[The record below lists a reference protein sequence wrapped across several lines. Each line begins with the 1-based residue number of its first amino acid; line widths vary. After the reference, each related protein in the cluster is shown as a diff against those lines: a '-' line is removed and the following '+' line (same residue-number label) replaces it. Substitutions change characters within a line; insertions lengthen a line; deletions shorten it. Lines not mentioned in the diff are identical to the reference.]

1 MDGDDVKEN
10 KKFWQRFAKLYSPF
24 MEKGNSELYDNISK
38 AVKPKLNKDMN
49 VLELACGSG
58 QLSFRLAKYARQW
71 EATDFSENMIAEAK
85 KKPRPKGLYFS
96 VQDAT
101 KLPYADES
109 FDAVMIANAL
119 HIMPEPD
126 KAMSEIRR
134 VLKKDGILFA
144 PTFIHG
150 DGAGYSIHIR
160 LMNLI
165 GFKTYSKWNADEFT
179 EYIEAHS
186 FKLIEQKVMGSTLTP
201 LCCLIAAKKQE
212 ELR

>member
-1 MDGDDVKEN
+1 MKDN
-10 KKFWQRFAKLYSPF
+10 KKFWQRFAKIYSPF
-24 MEKGNSELYDNISK
+24 MEKGNGDLYDNISK
-38 AVKPKLNKDMN
+38 TVSPKLNKDIN

-58 QLSFRLAKYARQW
+58 QLSFRLAKYAKLW

-101 KLPYADES
+101 NLPYADES

-126 KAMSEIRR
+126 KGMREIRR

-144 PTFIHG
+144 PTFVHG
-150 DGAGYSIHIR
+150 EGAGYHIR
-160 LMNLI
+160 IKLMNLF
-165 GFKTYSKWNADEFT
+165 GFKTYSKWNADEFVKYT
-179 EYIEAHS
+179 KAHG
-186 FKLIEQKVMGSTLTP
+186 FNVTNQNVMGSTLAP
-201 LCCLIAAKKQE
+201 LCCLIAVKQ
-212 ELR
+212 